1 MTILVQ
7 QQMTESDR
15 KQLRELCGKATQG
28 DWWIDSHGHHLM
40 SMDEIQ
46 TIFITDGKAM
56 GPAVRHPE
64 TGNLSHW
71 PNDWNASYI
80 VAVQPKVVRGLL
92 DEIDRL
98 TRAAKYC
105 EDIDATHE
113 NQRQTM
119 LYDMALERDQ
129 LKGEIEVFEEGC
141 RKLAFQLS
149 AGGYNAAELT
159 AEQLIAKV
167 QGGLDLF
174 CESTSGWVQKV
185 EAERYRLKAENAELK
200 ADAERYRW
208 LRRLD
213 RPHGEMKNPGEIGWP
228 SVCVAPGE
236 AHGLCLDRMDEAID
250 KAMTKEGI

>member
-105 EDIDATHE
+105 EDIDAVHE
-113 NQRQTM
+113 NQRETM
-119 LYDMALERDQ
+119 LYDLAVERDQ
-129 LKGEIEVFEEGC
+129 LRAEIGALKEAVAAVLAHREGDLPFKG
-141 RKLAFQLS
+141 
-149 AGGYNAAELT
+149 
-159 AEQLIAKV
+159 
-167 QGGLDLF
+167 
-174 CESTSGWVQKV
+174 
-185 EAERYRLKAENAELK
+185 
-200 ADAERYRW
+200 W
-208 LRRLD
+208 LRDTDKSRDAL
-213 RPHGEMKNPGEIGWP
+213 G
-228 SVCVAPGE
+228 AL
-236 AHGLCLDRMDEAID
+236 AAIVGG
-250 KAMTKEGI
+250 AA